1 MDKFWWSGE
10 TQADVGDLYSQAM
23 NVIEAELNRLLADVS
38 FGGPAEQWAFIA
50 IIRKEDSSLYD
61 EVVKKSSRGK
71 VLEFRLKIPH
81 AEFLAASPSQRI
93 RLIFHTLLRSVDHM
107 RDIGVSGDT
116 QNTLRAIL
124 SRAEKETASTS
135 FVN

>member
-1 MDKFWWSGE
+1 MIKFWWSGE
-10 TQADVGDLYSQAM
+10 TQADVGDAYSRTM

-38 FGGPAEQWAFIA
+38 FGGKAEKWAFVA
-50 IIRKEDSSLYD
+50 IILNAESSIYD

-81 AEFLAASPSQRI
+81 AEFLAASSNQRI
-93 RLIFHTLLRSVDHM
+93 GLVFKALSRSVNLM
-107 RDIGVSGDT
+107 EQLGVSPDT
-116 QNTLRAIL
+116 QNALRAVL
-124 SRAEKETASTS
+124 SHAEKEIVSTS